1 MKKALTLTSAIA
13 IAMIA
18 TPASAQILGGGGSIL
33 GGGGGAL
40 DTTIGGIDRTV
51 STATRGTLDSRS
63 STRGETRVDRRN
75 GRVETNR
82 EADASITGNA
92 SQLLSSPLGTQSAN
106 ASGEGQASGSASGS
120 AQLIGTDQVR
130 GIVGQTRDTAMG
142 AVGTARNTA
151 TGAVGTARNRAS
163 GLTNGAGSIAG
174 SGSGSAS
181 GEGSANGGLMGNTLA
196 VAGSG
201 ASQGAGA
208 FSIAPGM
215 DVLAPN
221 GAQIGEVR
229 EIVANGRG
237 EVSQVLVS
245 NGRVERLVPAGEFG
259 AMGDALVMGMG
270 QANGSTN
277 QPAPQEDPE
286 AAPGSEAQ

>member
-1 MKKALTLTSAIA
+1 MKKALTISTALAM
-13 IAMIA
+13 AMIA
-18 TPASAQILGGGGSIL
+18 TPASAQILGGGGGIL

-40 DTTIGGIDRTV
+40 DTTIGGLDRTI
-51 STATRGTLDSRS
+51 SQTTRGTLDARGN
-63 STRGETRVDRRN
+63 TRGETNVDRRN
-75 GRVETNR
+75 GRVEADR
-82 EADASITGNA
+82 EADAAITGNA
-92 SQLLSSPLGTQSAN
+92 SQLLTGPLGTQGAN

-130 GIVGQTRDTAMG
+130 GVVGQTRDTATG

-151 TGAVGTARNRAS
+151 TGAVGIVRNRAT
-163 GLTNGAGSIAG
+163 GLTNAAPALSG

-201 ASQGAGA
+201 ASQGEGA
-208 FSIAPGM
+208 FSVAPGM

-237 EVSQVLVS
+237 EVEQVLVS
-245 NGRVERLVPAGEFG
+245 NGRVERLVPAGEFATSG
-259 AMGDALVMGMG
+259 NALVMGMG
-270 QANGSTN
+270 EASGSTE
-277 QPAPQEDPE
+277 QPADPE
-286 AAPGSEAQ
+286 AAPADEQQ